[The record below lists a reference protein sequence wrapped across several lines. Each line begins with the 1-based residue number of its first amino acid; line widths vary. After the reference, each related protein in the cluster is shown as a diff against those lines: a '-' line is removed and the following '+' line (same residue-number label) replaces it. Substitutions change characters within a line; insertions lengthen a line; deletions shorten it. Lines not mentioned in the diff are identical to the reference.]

1 MHLIDRYIQ
10 SIRNE
15 TEQQQAT
22 IGALQSGSSRI
33 DTNQTSTSPAQRSA
47 QIETINSNNNS
58 KDPTLSLKRLLNI
71 RDQNG
76 LDNEPILAQQEY
88 SVDLLPPSA
97 FAPKTTTP
105 PSSIG
110 VERSQNRLSQTI
122 PTINREQFRNVLR
135 HLVRNDDHFFNM
147 IHQTCVTQKYLFP
160 LPTYYC
166 INTCNFCFVFHS
178 PDDAECYSSKA

>member
-1 MHLIDRYIQ
+1 MLLIDRYIQ

-47 QIETINSNNNS
+47 QIETVNSNNNS

-76 LDNEPILAQQEY
+76 LRGRDTNCQI
-88 SVDLLPPSA
+88 A
-97 FAPKTTTP
+97 FDFGLCA
-105 PSSIG
+105 
-110 VERSQNRLSQTI
+110 
-122 PTINREQFRNVLR
+122 
-135 HLVRNDDHFFNM
+135 
-147 IHQTCVTQKYLFP
+147 
-160 LPTYYC
+160 
-166 INTCNFCFVFHS
+166 
-178 PDDAECYSSKA
+178 